1 MKDGGKS
8 MSVGWSCAVGRQE
21 TVAQVAEDARVA
33 EACGFEYV
41 TFGDHQNLDR
51 DVYMMMAGAAQAT
64 RSITVGQ
71 LVTVPQTRHPSVTA
85 NATATLNEMFPGRV
99 LLGIGAGGN
108 AVRSMGGKA
117 RPMEEYRECVEFI
130 RDWLVG
136 KEAEWHGQRMHSEW
150 SRTRVPIAMAVVGP
164 KSCRLAG
171 ELADTV
177 ILSTGVHPEV
187 VKWRVEKIHD
197 GAEQAGRDPADIDI
211 WLCNT
216 LIVAESRE
224 AARREA
230 SGKSARAIW
239 QTFGLHKG
247 PEYEDLYRRVL
258 RVMPDLDDLIAEGK
272 IAFDNYNEY
281 EHEVLDSEQSRFM
294 TQRMIDFIHMTG
306 TPDEVQE
313 MIESVVAV
321 GVTHIC
327 CQLYTVEDKHGQLR
341 TISETLMPRFAEPGA
356 ERGLAAS

>member
-1 MKDGGKS
+1 MA
-8 MSVGWSCAVGRQE
+8 VRWSSAVGRRE
-21 TVAQVAEDARVA
+21 TIAQVAEDAKVA
-33 EACGFEYV
+33 EECGFEYI

-51 DVYMMMAGAAQAT
+51 DVYLMMVGAAQAT
-64 RSITVGQ
+64 NNIIVGQ

-85 NATATLNEMFPGRV
+85 NATATINEMFPGRV

-117 RPMEEYRECVEFI
+117 RPIQEYRECVEFI

-136 KEAEWHGQRMHSEW
+136 KEVEWNGQKMHSEW
-150 SRTRVPIAMAVVGP
+150 SRTPVPIAMAALGP

-187 VKWRVEKIHD
+187 VKWRVEKIRE
-197 GAEQAGRDPADIDI
+197 GAERAGRDPSKIDI

-230 SGKSARAIW
+230 SGKSARAVW

-247 PEYEDLYRRVL
+247 PEYDDLYQRVR

-272 IAFDNYNEY
+272 VAFDNYNEY
-281 EHEVLDSEQSRFM
+281 EHEVLGSAQSRFM

-306 TPDEVQE
+306 TPDQISE
-313 MIESVVAV
+313 MVEAVVDV
-321 GVTHIC
+321 GVTHIV
-327 CQLYTVEDKHGQLR
+327 CQLYTVEDKHGQMR
-341 TISETLMPRFAEPGA
+341 TIAETLMPRFAAREVTV
-356 ERGLAAS
+356 S